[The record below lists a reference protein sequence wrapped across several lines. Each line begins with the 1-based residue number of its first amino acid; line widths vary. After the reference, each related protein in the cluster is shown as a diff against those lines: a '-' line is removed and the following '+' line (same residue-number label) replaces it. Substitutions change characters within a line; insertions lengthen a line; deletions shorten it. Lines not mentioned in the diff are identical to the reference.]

1 LFFAAIPFIGI
12 YKPLKILLS
21 LSAVVIVVAIV
32 SKLTGCGLSA
42 TIFLGDIKS
51 YEREGIGMISRA
63 EMDLI
68 VAGCGVSPLVSST

>member
-1 LFFAAIPFIGI
+1 L
-12 YKPLKILLS
+12 PL
-21 LSAVVIVVAIV
+21 V